1 MLAKRIIACL
11 DVKDGRTVKGTR
23 FVGLAD
29 AGDPVELAS
38 RYSFEGADEI
48 TLLDISATNESRGT
62 FIKVVA
68 AVARAVNIPFAVG
81 GGVRSIDDIGHLLD
95 AGADKVSI
103 NTAAFRRPALLAEA
117 ARRFGS
123 QCVVLSIDAK
133 REVGATK
140 VYLNGGRLKTDAD
153 AIEWAIRGSEL
164 GAGEILLTSI
174 DADGTKAGFDID
186 LTQQVAAAVRIPVIA
201 SGGAGTM
208 QDFARVLTAGAA
220 DAALAASVFHYQGLS
235 IPELKRYLQSEGV
248 AVRIQR

>member
-1 MLAKRIIACL
+1 
-11 DVKDGRTVKGTR
+11 
-23 FVGLAD
+23 
-29 AGDPVELAS
+29 
-38 RYSFEGADEI
+38 
-48 TLLDISATNESRGT
+48 
-62 FIKVVA
+62 
-68 AVARAVNIPFAVG
+68 
-81 GGVRSIDDIGHLLD
+81 
-95 AGADKVSI
+95 
-103 NTAAFRRPALLAEA
+103 
-117 ARRFGS
+117 
-123 QCVVLSIDAK
+123 VVLSIDAK

-186 LTQQVAAAVRIPVIA
+186 LTQQVATAVRIPVIA

-208 QDFARVLTAGAA
+208 QDFAQVLTAGAA

-235 IPELKRYLQSEGV
+235 IPELKRYLQNEGV